1 MDILAKIA
9 EQRIREAMERGEFDN
24 LAYQGKPLQL
34 EDLSGVPEHLRMG
47 YKILKD
53 AGVLPPEMQLKKELL
68 TLQDLINA
76 CYDEDERHRLQHKLN
91 EHTLRYNILM
101 ERHAHT
107 PTQQKYIGKIR
118 KKLGLR
124 AL

>member
-9 EQRIREAMERGEFDN
+9 EQRIREAIERGEFDN
-24 LAYQGKPLQL
+24 LAYHGKPLKF

-53 AGVLPPEMQLKKELL
+53 AGVLPPELQLKKDIL

-76 CYDEDERHRLQHKLN
+76 CYDDEERRSMQRQMN
-91 EHTLRYNILM
+91 EKMLRYNIMM
-101 ERHAHT
+101 ERQGHKPAH
-107 PTQQKYIGKIR
+107 QQYAAKIR
-118 KKLGLR
+118 KKLKR
-124 AL
+124 SA